1 MSTPAS
7 LDHAPAT
14 PVGPVLWLLRHGQ
27 ADHPP
32 GLDDAARPLTSKGEA
47 QARAAGRALAQLA
60 PQVAVVLTSPR
71 VRARETARLA
81 VAEHGGA
88 PEPIELG
95 ELGGDYSLPELLAL
109 LAPFTEGQGRIDV
122 LVVGHNPTL
131 AWLVHQLTRDDRGL
145 STGTLVGIDLVGR
158 RLLQHIRPPR

>member
-7 LDHAPAT
+7 LDHAPAVPT
-14 PVGPVLWLLRHGQ
+14 GPVLWLLRHGQ

-32 GLDDAARPLTSKGEA
+32 GLADAERPLTRKGEE
-47 QARAAGRALAQLA
+47 QARSAGRSLAQLA
-60 PQVAVVLTSPR
+60 PEIAVVLTSPR

-81 VAEHGGA
+81 VAEHGSA
-88 PEPIELG
+88 PAPVEID

-109 LAPFTEGQGRIDV
+109 LAPFIEGQGRIDAV
-122 LVVGHNPTL
+122 VVGHNPTL
-131 AWLVHQLTRDDRGL
+131 AWLVQQLTRDDRGL

-158 RLLQHIRPPR
+158 RLLQHVRPPR